1 MNKKTIVIINGKGG
15 VGKDSCILS
24 LSKNSKLNVVNVS
37 SIDPVKELAI
47 QLGWWD
53 GITKDDN
60 ARAMLSHLKQ
70 AMIYGNN
77 GIMKFINKNISQFI
91 VSPNDVMFIH
101 IREPKEIIKL
111 KNNLEHLSDA
121 VNVVTL
127 LITRSDIENKKYGN
141 PSDDDVNANFVYN
154 YIYENTLNT
163 GLEEFPKWFENVV
176 LHNEREVCKYE

>member
-1 MNKKTIVIINGKGG
+1 
-15 VGKDSCILS
+15 
-24 LSKNSKLNVVNVS
+24 
-37 SIDPVKELAI
+37 
-47 QLGWWD
+47 
-53 GITKDDN
+53 
-60 ARAMLSHLKQ
+60 
-70 AMIYGNN
+70 
-77 GIMKFINKNISQFI
+77 MKFINKNISQFI

-141 PSDDDVNANFVYN
+141 PSDDDVNTNFVYN